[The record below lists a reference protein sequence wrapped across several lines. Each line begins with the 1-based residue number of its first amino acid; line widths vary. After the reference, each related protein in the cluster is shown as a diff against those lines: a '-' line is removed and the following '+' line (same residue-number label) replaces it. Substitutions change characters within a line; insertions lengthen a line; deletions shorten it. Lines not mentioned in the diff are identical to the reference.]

1 MNSEW
6 TRKEIEDIL
15 IQLNDRNYP
24 FKHVK
29 FSNLGQGMEIVGE
42 GGSAIVYQ
50 SERGKKLKKD
60 RVIKVIGFG
69 DKKVDDETFFN
80 SVSIQNK
87 VSGSDFTTVYIHDYR
102 ELKIWLNDEYKI
114 QDIEEVY
121 DYDKEECEYE
131 ELKEELGIADTNV
144 LTLQFIQMEKLSPII
159 YRNGN
164 QYSLLPDR
172 LAQFDQNEILK
183 LAVNIGNVL
192 VRTHNKNALHRDIK
206 LENVFYD
213 AKKNVYKLGDFGIS
227 KVTEGGIASTVAF
240 TKGYGAPEVVLANK
254 YDNTA
259 DIYSFGMMLYILFN
273 KLKFP
278 NSNSYHSDINTQ
290 YKKGYKLPPIQG
302 VSDRI
307 NNMLAK
313 MCSFNPGDRYQSMN
327 EVMDE
332 INNIINK
339 VEEPKVSESN
349 TNILKTLKTL
359 NTVFFTWGVFLCIL
373 IIYGEDGVLGL
384 NNPKDYI
391 WVVVSIFYN
400 SFCIS
405 AWIIELEEDNNP
417 KGLFKNMVSYNIM
430 MSVLCIIA
438 GFLWK
443 YVLRI
448 YTANNNVQKSRIL
461 SNHYIYNFII
471 KFVSLEFN
479 KIGFVT
485 LVIWTGLLMLQRHS
499 SRKE

>member
-213 AKKNVYKLGDFGIS
+213 AKK
-227 KVTEGGIASTVAF
+227 
-240 TKGYGAPEVVLANK
+240 
-254 YDNTA
+254 
-259 DIYSFGMMLYILFN
+259 
-273 KLKFP
+273 
-278 NSNSYHSDINTQ
+278 
-290 YKKGYKLPPIQG
+290 
-302 VSDRI
+302 
-307 NNMLAK
+307 
-313 MCSFNPGDRYQSMN
+313 MC
-327 EVMDE
+327 
-332 INNIINK
+332 
-339 VEEPKVSESN
+339 
-349 TNILKTLKTL
+349 TN
-359 NTVFFTWGVFLCIL
+359 
-373 IIYGEDGVLGL
+373 
-384 NNPKDYI
+384 
-391 WVVVSIFYN
+391 
-400 SFCIS
+400 
-405 AWIIELEEDNNP
+405 
-417 KGLFKNMVSYNIM
+417 
-430 MSVLCIIA
+430 
-438 GFLWK
+438 
-443 YVLRI
+443 
-448 YTANNNVQKSRIL
+448 
-461 SNHYIYNFII
+461 
-471 KFVSLEFN
+471 
-479 KIGFVT
+479 
-485 LVIWTGLLMLQRHS
+485 
-499 SRKE
+499 